1 MQKAVGRDEAVYM
14 EEVALA
20 RTAHVPGLR
29 SLDEVSWGSPIGGD
43 RVSDHP
49 PSTRR
54 PVNRPV
60 PLTIRSTQTL
70 CGWYPWVCP

>member
-29 SLDEVSWGSPIGGD
+29 SLDEVSWRGPVGRD
-43 RVSDHP
+43 RVSEP
-49 PSTRR
+49 PT
-54 PVNRPV
+54 PP
-60 PLTIRSTQTL
+60 QT
-70 CGWYPWVCP
+70 C